1 MICIKADNAQVRQST
16 HMSSA
21 LASSAEAA
29 SQPVPEQA
37 LLARYDFP
45 GPRYTSYP
53 AADRY
58 TESYGAE
65 HHLRALRSR
74 ALGGLLRPLSLYVH
88 IPFCR
93 SVCYYC
99 SCNTAITRDSTRSAR
114 YLRALAAEAR
124 MVRVALAS
132 ATPVVQLHLGGGTPT
147 FLRDA
152 ELAELTATLR
162 ETFTFA
168 PDADLSIE
176 IDPRTVDAARLRAL
190 RDMGYNRISM
200 GIQDFNRDVQAAV
213 NRVQSEQRVFR
224 IVRAAR
230 EYGYSAVSVD
240 MIYGLPRQTTAS
252 FKRSLDTLIRLA
264 PDRIAMYP
272 YTHLPE
278 RYKPQRRIVAA
289 ELPALEARAALQHTA
304 ATRLVDAGWEHIGMD
319 YFALPHDALAVARRQ
334 GRLHRNFQGYSALPP
349 CDIIALGASSISR
362 VSTHYAQNLRTLN
375 EYYDS
380 VENGQLPVFRGHAM
394 NADDLVRHAV
404 IMAIT
409 CQGAVR
415 YSDLGEVHMI
425 DFTQYFKDELEWLRE
440 LAQDGLVELEPD
452 GFRLTQAGWFAV
464 RAVAMVFDRYARDE
478 LTSADYAGV
487 L

>member
-1 MICIKADNAQVRQST
+1 
-16 HMSSA
+16 MSSA
-21 LASSAEAA
+21 LAPSAGAA
-29 SQPVPEQA
+29 PQPVPDKA
-37 LLARYDFP
+37 LLARYDVP

-99 SCNTAITRDSTRSAR
+99 ACNTAITRDTTRSAR

-124 MVRVALAS
+124 MVRQALAS
-132 ATPVVQLHLGGGTPT
+132 ATPVIQLHLGGGTPT

-152 ELAELTATLR
+152 ELRELMAALQD
-162 ETFTFA
+162 TFTFA

-190 RDMGYNRISM
+190 RDMGFNRISF
-200 GIQDFNRDVQAAV
+200 GIQDFDRDVQAAV
-213 NRVQSEQRVFR
+213 NRVQSERR
-224 IVRAAR
+224 IFDLVRAAR
-230 EYGYSAVSVD
+230 EYGFGAVNVD
-240 MIYGLPRQTTAS
+240 MIYGLPRQTAAS
-252 FKRSLDTLIRLA
+252 FKRSLDTLVRLA

-278 RYKPQRRIVAA
+278 RYRPQRRIVAA
-289 ELPALEARAALQHTA
+289 ELPGAAARAALQHAA
-304 ATRLVDAGWEHIGMD
+304 ATRLAEAGWDYLGMD
-319 YFALPHDALAVARRQ
+319 HFALPHDALAVAKRQ

-394 NADDLVRHAV
+394 NADDLLRHAV
-404 IMAIT
+404 IMAIL

-425 DFTQYFKDELEWLRE
+425 DFNQYFRDELEWLRE
-440 LAQDGLVELEPD
+440 LAQDGLIEFEPD
-452 GFRLTQAGWFAV
+452 GFCLTQAGWFAV

-478 LTSADYAGV
+478 HASADYARV